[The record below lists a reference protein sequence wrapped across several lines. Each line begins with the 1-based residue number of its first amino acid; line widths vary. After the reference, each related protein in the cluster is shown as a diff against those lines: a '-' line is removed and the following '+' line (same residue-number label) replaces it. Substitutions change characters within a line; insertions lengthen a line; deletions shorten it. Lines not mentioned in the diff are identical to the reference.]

1 MPYLV
6 RAFITTFRPSKQDE
20 PNLWRPLRPKFS
32 YGVRVYFDGALKGF
46 AASWIES
53 KESTLP
59 EMMGLAALFT
69 SLDEHGVEPSK
80 LELILNSAHL
90 KTRIDQVKNALR
102 KQQQGKTVQTIQNAE
117 QWETTV
123 RHLDL
128 FNWGL
133 REAIGESEEEQI
145 GLIKSHLKNEFYAT
159 ERFLAKEP
167 PSFEL
172 ILSDD

>member
-1 MPYLV
+1 MPSLV

-20 PNLWRPLRPKFS
+20 PYPWKPLRPRFS
-32 YGVRVYFDGALKGF
+32 YGVRVFFDGSLKGF
-46 AASWIES
+46 AASWIKS

-59 EMMGLAALFT
+59 EMMCLAALLT

-90 KTRIDQVKNALR
+90 KTRIEQVKNALQ
-102 KQQQGKTVQTIQNAE
+102 KQQQGKPVTPIQNAE

-128 FNWGL
+128 FDWGL
-133 REAIGESEEEQI
+133 RPAIGESEEEQI
-145 GLIKSHLKNEFYAT
+145 GLIKSHLKDEFYT
-159 ERFLAKEP
+159 TQRFVAKEP

-172 ILSDD
+172 NLSD